1 LAKVITYD
9 VSGVEES
16 GGGTGVKV
24 RPGVKVAKIE
34 TCEQRTENAQG
45 GPAND
50 IKVGLNFGPDFDWGF
65 TYVGLGPASDW
76 KLAEFIRACGLPPKG
91 KFDPEKQRGKFIRV
105 KVNPGT
111 YEGAYSPDMGR
122 LMKAQPGDEKKW
134 PGINGKAELAEDEPD
149 DAEPDNEAD
158 DTTEDAVEK
167 TYEDPDFVPS
177 RENDPEI
184 GSYDDWEDADL
195 ESEVNDRGLTL
206 AGGRGKKRDKFI
218 AALRAEDEEVNG
230 ATPDDEPEPE
240 EEPETDAA
248 SDDEDEYD
256 TWDLEKLKEEWE
268 ARSLG
273 DIPNF
278 RGKGASDR
286 IKAALVE
293 GLKSDDE
300 ENPFEG

>member
-195 ESEVNDRGLTL
+195 ESEVGAGGGAGDRRCLGRRRRVRHLGPREAEGRVGGSQPRRHPQLPRQGCFRPDQGSARGGAQVRRRREPLRGLT
-206 AGGRGKKRDKFI
+206 
-218 AALRAEDEEVNG
+218 
-230 ATPDDEPEPE
+230 
-240 EEPETDAA
+240 
-248 SDDEDEYD
+248 
-256 TWDLEKLKEEWE
+256 
-268 ARSLG
+268 
-273 DIPNF
+273 
-278 RGKGASDR
+278 
-286 IKAALVE
+286 
-293 GLKSDDE
+293 
-300 ENPFEG
+300 